1 MTHRSEHTSPSGHVR
16 HHRTYWWKE
25 ALIMGVFYLIY
36 SWARNQFGSANVSD
50 DAVPL
55 QAFNNALRVI
65 RLERAMGLFHEETV
79 QEWFLSYDWFI
90 QFMNTYY
97 GTMHFLITV
106 AVFVILYRRRPD
118 VFPQWRNTLAATTAL
133 AIVGFSLFPLM
144 PPRLLD
150 EPCPP
155 KAYGGACIES
165 TMRSNPNDGEPSF
178 GFVDTLKE
186 YGGPWSFDSGTMEKI
201 SNQFAAMPSLHIG
214 WASWCA
220 FALWPLAR
228 KRWVRAAFL
237 LYPALTL
244 LCIVVTANHFW
255 LDGVGG
261 QLALGLGFLIGT
273 GIHRFNQARLD
284 RELER
289 LYADT

>member
-1 MTHRSEHTSPSGHVR
+1 
-16 HHRTYWWKE
+16 
-25 ALIMGVFYLIY
+25 
-36 SWARNQFGSANVSD
+36 
-50 DAVPL
+50 
-55 QAFNNALRVI
+55 
-65 RLERAMGLFHEETV
+65 
-79 QEWFLSYDWFI
+79 
-90 QFMNTYY
+90 
-97 GTMHFLITV
+97 
-106 AVFVILYRRRPD
+106 
-118 VFPQWRNTLAATTAL
+118 
-133 AIVGFSLFPLM
+133 
-144 PPRLLD
+144 
-150 EPCPP
+150 
-155 KAYGGACIES
+155 
-165 TMRSNPNDGEPSF
+165 
-178 GFVDTLKE
+178 
-186 YGGPWSFDSGTMEKI
+186 MEKI

-284 RELER
+284 RQLER

>member
-1 MTHRSEHTSPSGHVR
+1 MHTTPAGHVR

-25 ALIMGVFYLIY
+25 ALIMGVFYLVY
-36 SWARNQFGSANVSD
+36 SWARNQFGSANVGETSE
-50 DAVPL
+50 PL
-55 QAFNNALRVI
+55 QAFNNAVRII
-65 RLERAMGLFHEETV
+65 RLERFIGLYHEESV
-79 QEWFLSYDWFI
+79 QEWFLPYEWFI
-90 QFMNTYY
+90 QFLNTFY
-97 GTMHFLITV
+97 GTMHFIITI
-106 AVFVILYRRRPD
+106 AVFVILYRKRPD

-150 EPCPP
+150 APCPP
-155 KAYGGACIES
+155 VAYGGACIES
-165 TMRSNPNDGEPSF
+165 EYRSNPSDGDPSF
-178 GFVDTLKE
+178 GYVDTLKE

-220 FALWPLAR
+220 FALWPLA
-228 KRWVRAAFL
+228 KRRWLRLTFF

-244 LCIVVTANHFW
+244 LCIVVTGNHFW

-261 QLALGLGFLIGT
+261 QVILGVGFLIGT
-273 GIHRFNQARLD
+273 GIHRLNQQRLD
-284 RELER
+284 RQLDR
-289 LYADT
+289 QNDAPATA